1 MSTPSSFQAFRI
13 HNDAQGYRAG
23 IESIGLDQ
31 LSPGEVVIKAA
42 YSSVNYKDALAG
54 TGKGKILRE
63 YPRNGG
69 IDVAGIDDFGDE
81 VASALP
87 HTLHQFVCDVFRD
100 LAALNQYLCRGWQGI
115 RGVFQGGV
123 CYGHV
128 LGVGINQNGPAISV
142 GAATLS
148 GNGKCK

>member
-1 MSTPSSFQAFRI
+1 MQFGFVDCSNVKQWKSERLCQ
-13 HNDAQGYRAG
+13 
-23 IESIGLDQ
+23 
-31 LSPGEVVIKAA
+31 
-42 YSSVNYKDALAG
+42 
-54 TGKGKILRE
+54 GKGHV
-63 YPRNGG
+63 GG

-87 HTLHQFVCDVFRD
+87 YTLHQFVCDVFRD

>member
-1 MSTPSSFQAFRI
+1 MTTAIVYNVSELATVITNA
-13 HNDAQGYRAG
+13 AKGT
-23 IESIGLDQ
+23 
-31 LSPGEVVIKAA
+31 IKAA
-42 YSSVNYKDALAG
+42 K
-54 TGKGKILRE
+54 
-63 YPRNGG
+63 
-69 IDVAGIDDFGDE
+69 
-81 VASALP
+81 
-87 HTLHQFVCDVFRD
+87 VFRD